1 MEVMKVGKGLSWA
14 GAISWEV
21 ARGNLMGARSIL
33 DLDLSCCY
41 WVSGLVENH

>member
-1 MEVMKVGKGLSWA
+1 MRVRKGMSWPVA
-14 GAISWEV
+14 AFWEA
-21 ARGNLMGARSIL
+21 ARGNLVGARNIL